1 MAKYSKG
8 WEINP
13 TFTDDDDLFLLEE
26 LLQQEMYERSEA
38 NLYQFFINFWNT
50 FDPQPLVPNW
60 HLECLCE
67 HIQAAMNREIRRL
80 IINIPPRCEVGTE
93 NINLA
98 NGSYKPIKNIKI
110 GDEVLSS
117 DTKTI
122 NSNKVLDVIKAGYL
136 DCLELKFSDGHT
148 LKVSTDHKIYTV
160 NRGWLKACELL
171 LEDVVISPRT
181 YFCANEE
188 LPLEDAFLLGLWVA
202 EGFKGNR
209 THFGFANNTAE
220 IINKAIAIAEGKGW
234 RYRYDKEFTHR
245 FINPE
250 GETRGTGIKGSIR
263 KWLEYYMPEEEY
275 PTNCYDVRVPSCI
288 FRATREA
295 KVEFLNA
302 FIACDGW
309 IDTSSGKIATEVS
322 SEQLAKDIYR
332 LFKQLGYS
340 PTLKNRDRKHTYTP
354 QGKVTC
360 AVHYTCTISKNSEL
374 QRAKKDFNFYHKQ
387 IKLESIASKDTS
399 RLNDVPS
406 CLIPLD
412 KVSSNYRY
420 RVKNTKWLQSTT
432 LREYCLDEEWLDSLN
447 LQEFQYLAITD
458 IKSIGKQECFDL
470 TVENDHTYFSEDILT
485 HNSSK
490 STTSSIT
497 APVWWW
503 INNPYEKFWLV
514 SHTAKL
520 YMQNIVYAR
529 RILDHPLYKNR
540 WLKPD
545 SEFFKYELTKDQ
557 NTKTRIENSA
567 GGYILG
573 GSPTSGALGMGYT
586 VAILDDILDSEESNN
601 PQMVE
606 AVNNWF
612 TQTFLNRSND
622 VKNDVV
628 IIPMQRLH
636 ENDITAY
643 VQKTYAEQDWF
654 VLNLPAKY
662 EPQRTFISPIGY
674 NDKRTVRNQLLD
686 PIRLPDE
693 FLITQSKNLIVY
705 NTRYQQD
712 PEAGGDGNLV
722 KSEWLR
728 ESDAKPNNYS
738 VMITVWD
745 LSITETPEA
754 DYTVGLVICKFGDEY
769 HIIDMWR
776 KQCEIPAQIDAIK
789 KMKKKYPK
797 SIVGIEAKS
806 NGHAAMSMLQRDIQ
820 NIYPFEPRKFG
831 GNKEQRLGAILQY
844 FRDKKVVIY
853 NPFKPDPRVEST
865 YDPEAI
871 KKELKAFPLSAHDD
885 IVDCVAYGV
894 NYLAEYGQESTAVIT
909 KGSKITLFDEDYID
923 NPEIRNRINIYD
935 YTDYDFDQH
944 YIPTRN
950 DLQEIAW

>member
-1 MAKYSKG
+1 MIKIYLKIFASITILHCTDINYMAKYPKG

-13 TFTDDDDLFLLEE
+13 LFNEDDDLFLLEE
-26 LLQQEMYERSEA
+26 LLQQEMYERSEL
-38 NLYQFFINFWNT
+38 NLYQFFVNFWNT

-80 IINIPPRCEVGTE
+80 IINIPPR
-93 NINLA
+93 
-98 NGSYKPIKNIKI
+98 
-110 GDEVLSS
+110 
-117 DTKTI
+117 
-122 NSNKVLDVIKAGYL
+122 
-136 DCLELKFSDGHT
+136 
-148 LKVSTDHKIYTV
+148 
-160 NRGWLKACELL
+160 
-171 LEDVVISPRT
+171 
-181 YFCANEE
+181 
-188 LPLEDAFLLGLWVA
+188 
-202 EGFKGNR
+202 
-209 THFGFANNTAE
+209 
-220 IINKAIAIAEGKGW
+220 
-234 RYRYDKEFTHR
+234 
-245 FINPE
+245 
-250 GETRGTGIKGSIR
+250 
-263 KWLEYYMPEEEY
+263 
-275 PTNCYDVRVPSCI
+275 
-288 FRATREA
+288 
-295 KVEFLNA
+295 
-302 FIACDGW
+302 
-309 IDTSSGKIATEVS
+309 
-322 SEQLAKDIYR
+322 
-332 LFKQLGYS
+332 
-340 PTLKNRDRKHTYTP
+340 
-354 QGKVTC
+354 
-360 AVHYTCTISKNSEL
+360 
-374 QRAKKDFNFYHKQ
+374 
-387 IKLESIASKDTS
+387 
-399 RLNDVPS
+399 
-406 CLIPLD
+406 
-412 KVSSNYRY
+412 
-420 RVKNTKWLQSTT
+420 
-432 LREYCLDEEWLDSLN
+432 
-447 LQEFQYLAITD
+447 
-458 IKSIGKQECFDL
+458 
-470 TVENDHTYFSEDILT
+470 
-485 HNSSK
+485 SSK
-490 STTSSIT
+490 STTASIS

-503 INNPYEKFWLV
+503 INHSYEKFWLV

-529 RILDHPLYKNR
+529 RILDHPLYKDR

-601 PQMVE
+601 PEMVA

-662 EPQRTFISPIGY
+662 EPERTYVSPIGY

-686 PIRLPDE
+686 PVRLPDE
-693 FLITQSKNLIVY
+693 FLLTQSKNVLVY

-722 KSEWLR
+722 KSEWIR
-728 ESDAKPNNYS
+728 ESDVKPNNYS

-776 KQCEIPAQIDAIK
+776 KQCEIPEQIDAIK

-820 NIYPFEPRKFG
+820 NIYAFEPRKFG
-831 GNKEQRLGAILQY
+831 GHKEQRLGAILQY

-853 NPFKPDPRVEST
+853 NPFKPDPKVEKT

-871 KKELKAFPLSAHDD
+871 KKELKAFPLAAHDD
-885 IVDCVAYGV
+885 IVDCIAYGI

-909 KGSKITLFDEDYID
+909 KGSKIALFDEDYID
-923 NPEIRNRINIYD
+923 NHEIRKSINIYD
-935 YTDYDFDQH
+935 YTDYTFDQH